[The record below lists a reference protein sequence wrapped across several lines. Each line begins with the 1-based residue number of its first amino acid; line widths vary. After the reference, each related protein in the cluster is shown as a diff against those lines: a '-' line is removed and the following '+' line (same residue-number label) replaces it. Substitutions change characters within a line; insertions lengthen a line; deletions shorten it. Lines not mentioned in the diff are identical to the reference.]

1 MLGHQPGSTMHS
13 HKHWV
18 SGILLAS
25 VCILNCTFAMAQTAK
40 PTAQQVLNYP
50 SYPTERTL
58 WHEVLSPAN
67 SDISATINNRP
78 FSFDDSKASRQEL
91 DALEPKLQQALECAK
106 NMLNS
111 PKDIV
116 DAYCNLG
123 CFYFLSGKYDHSH
136 ENFHEALGEAIRAVG
151 TAPLVAPL
159 LDYDTVALR
168 AMASRERD
176 SKSRHSLYERAEKQ
190 AMESLQIRT
199 KNAGYHHADVAHSL
213 INLAYLYHDRALD
226 DDAISPSARRK
237 YTERAHALEQRVDE
251 LMNPSSN
258 EAEVAMSSAI
268 LHRER
273 SAQLASSASDAS
285 WEHRQESADLLAQA
299 TELKNK
305 LVFVSTNPR
314 TGRPSN
320 SSTLSASPV
329 AQVPKMLAL
338 AESII
343 QKCHDKQTQI
353 TLIKKTIDKPAP
365 LGLATIIGN
374 WTVPSDITTKAEIA
388 TAATTKETVEGV
400 ETRSGRGEQS
410 SQVAD
415 QEIFLCPASRYSQL
429 YSVIS
434 NFASSRGLAMAD
446 FGQTW
451 PANHQ
456 QAETLLLEMKRIA
469 NEIKIDSKKT
479 DKNGDYEIGGGGGAI
494 DSTNQ
499 KIPKGEYFLY
509 ASIVTQNQCAI
520 WFLPSFTDRIQVT
533 KVQQFQFDFDQSSAM
548 VVWSSASRNMIR
560 R

>member
-1 MLGHQPGSTMHS
+1 MAT
-13 HKHWV
+13 V
-18 SGILLAS
+18 CLA
-25 VCILNCTFAMAQTAK
+25 NCTLAMAQTAK
-40 PTAQQVLNYP
+40 PTAQQVSNYP

-67 SDISATINNRP
+67 SAISATINNRP
-78 FSFDDSKASRQEL
+78 FSFADSKASRKEL

-123 CFYFLSGKYDHSH
+123 CFYFLSGSYDQSH
-136 ENFHEALGEAIRAVG
+136 ENFHEALGEARRAVG

-168 AMASRERD
+168 AMASQERD

-190 AMESLQIRT
+190 ALESLQIRT
-199 KNAGYHHADVAHSL
+199 ENSGYHHADVAHSL
-213 INLAYLYHDRALD
+213 INLTYLYHDRALD
-226 DDAISPSARRK
+226 DVALSPSERRK
-237 YTERAHALEQRVDE
+237 YTERARALEQRIDE

-273 SAQLASSASDAS
+273 SAQLASIAPDAS

-299 TELKNK
+299 TALKDK
-305 LVFVSTNPR
+305 MVFVSTNPR

-320 SSTLSASPV
+320 SSTITASPV

-343 QKCHDKQTQI
+343 QKCHKEPPPH
-353 TLIKKTIDKPAP
+353 KRKPLP

-400 ETRSGRGEQS
+400 EKRSGRGEQS

-415 QEIFLCPASRYSQL
+415 QEIFLCPSSKYTQL
-429 YSVIS
+429 YRVIA
-434 NFASSRGLAMAD
+434 NFASSRGLAMTD

-456 QAETLLLEMKRIA
+456 QAETLLLDMKQTA
-469 NEIKIDSKKT
+469 NLIKIDSKKT
-479 DKNGDYEIGGGGGAI
+479 DKNGDYEIGGGGSAI

-520 WFLPSFTDRIQVT
+520 WLLPSFTDRIRVT
-533 KVQQFQFDFDQSSAM
+533 KVQQFQFDFNQGSAM

-560 R
+560 Q